1 MKKDIRKWEALLTA
15 CILAAMLCA
24 CASPEAKK
32 TEGKQGGE
40 QKTQEQKEEQ
50 KEEGPV
56 IEEQAVYE
64 ENGIRITAK
73 ELKIMEDTD
82 YPSGSLT
89 LLMENEGTEDIM
101 YEVNAVLINHY
112 EMDKY
117 YGGQKIQAG
126 KKANIQL
133 SFDENLM
140 KKAGYKINE
149 VGEVEVEFKLGK
161 ESQEIA
167 EFSSTGLL
175 SVKTS
180 DYDSV
185 KSRPLEGGREIY
197 NEAGIRI
204 SYLGLS
210 EPLEEYNGYYG
221 FGADMFIENTSDRPV
236 VCWIIGKSVDGKV
249 AESYHSFHVSAGRMA
264 GASVDFLKEDIGD
277 MEIGSVGE
285 ITVTIHLNSEEY
297 MSEEGYATS
306 DMIADYK
313 DVTFSAQ

>member
-40 QKTQEQKEEQ
+40 QKTQEQKEE
-50 KEEGPV
+50 GSV

-101 YEVNAVLINHY
+101 YEVSAVLINHY

-117 YGGQKIQAG
+117 YGGQKVPAG

-140 KKAGYKINE
+140 KKAGYDINE
-149 VGEVEVEFKLGK
+149 VGEMEVEFKLGK
-161 ESQEIA
+161 ESQEIE

-197 NEAGIRI
+197 NEAGVRI

-236 VCWIIGKSVDGKV
+236 VCCVDGKV

-313 DVTFSAQ
+313 DVTFSVQ